1 MEFCNF
7 AIFWAF
13 FYLFEKK
20 VFRGTLPT
28 CSRCPCPY
36 KTGVSGP
43 ARSKRSEFGA
53 CSALWVCTL
62 EFCDVTTGEREDLG
76 RELELP

>member
-1 MEFCNF
+1 MQQVSLS
-7 AIFWAF
+7 IQD
-13 FYLFEKK
+13 
-20 VFRGTLPT
+20 
-28 CSRCPCPY
+28 RCLRPR
-36 KTGVSGP
+36 
-43 ARSKRSEFGA
+43 ALEAFGA